1 MNLSRNH
8 GVPRRI
14 EGHRLRVDHTI
25 KVIHRRSAL
34 VRHARVPRH
43 TFVATARFEP
53 VTTSP
58 TVRLESDAGGYALG
72 GTSLAGLSDWRARR
86 DGNTG
91 AKLIGKA
98 LLKRKPVLAI
108 ATAVGLLAALLPAVV
123 LADDQTATQAA
134 GVAADTVWVIVAACL
149 VMFMQAGFA
158 MLEVGFSRM
167 KNVGTV
173 VAKVVT
179 NLSVSSIAYWAVGFG
194 FAFGAGGFF
203 AFIGGSAFF
212 PTFSPGSQMHLPAI
226 DASTVPAS
234 AKWFFEFVF
243 CAVSLA
249 IVWGTM
255 IERTKFIV
263 YILFGVPFAAF
274 IYPLISHQLF
284 GGGFLM
290 ATLGSQDFAGST
302 VVHLTGATAGLAGL
316 LLLGPRIG
324 KYEKGR
330 PNAIPGHNM
339 PLAQLGVLILWF
351 GWFGFNPGS
360 TLNATNL
367 HFADIVVVTNLAAA
381 AGAVAALAT
390 IYFVTKT
397 MDVGMIGNG
406 AIAALVAIT
415 APSGY
420 VEPWAAVVIGAVAGV
435 IVVGGV
441 LALDKY
447 LDDPVGALPAHGL
460 AGIWGTLSC
469 GLFTVPALAKF
480 NGVGQGGLFYTGSF
494 HQLGA
499 QAIAVGAS
507 FVTVFVLSYSLFWI
521 IKKTVG
527 LRVSAR
533 EEMDGLDISEHGM
546 WGYPESFMPVPGGVY
561 RPADMPTVNPHRS
574 AEPVGSP
581 ARAGGSPA

>member
-1 MNLSRNH
+1 
-8 GVPRRI
+8 
-14 EGHRLRVDHTI
+14 
-25 KVIHRRSAL
+25 
-34 VRHARVPRH
+34 
-43 TFVATARFEP
+43 
-53 VTTSP
+53 
-58 TVRLESDAGGYALG
+58 
-72 GTSLAGLSDWRARR
+72 
-86 DGNTG
+86 
-91 AKLIGKA
+91 
-98 LLKRKPVLAI
+98 
-108 ATAVGLLAALLPAVV
+108 
-123 LADDQTATQAA
+123 
-134 GVAADTVWVIVAACL
+134 
-149 VMFMQAGFA
+149 
-158 MLEVGFSRM
+158 ML
-167 KNVGTV
+167 
-173 VAKVVT
+173 
-179 NLSVSSIAYWAVGFG
+179 
-194 FAFGAGGFF
+194 
-203 AFIGGSAFF
+203 
-212 PTFSPGSQMHLPAI
+212 
-226 DASTVPAS
+226 
-234 AKWFFEFVF
+234 
-243 CAVSLA
+243 
-249 IVWGTM
+249 
-255 IERTKFIV
+255 ERTKFIV
-263 YILFGVPFAAF
+263 YILFGIPFAAF

-324 KYEKGR
+324 KYEKGKS
-330 PNAIPGHNM
+330 NAIPGHNM

-367 HFADIVVVTNLAAA
+367 HFADVVVVTNLAAA
-381 AGAVAALAT
+381 AGAVSALAT
-390 IYFVTKT
+390 IYLVTKT

-435 IVVGGV
+435 IVVVGV
-441 LALDKY
+441 LALDKV

-480 NGVGQGGLFYTGSF
+480 NGVGEGGLFYTGSF

-499 QAIAVGAS
+499 QAVAVTAS
-507 FVTVFVLSYSLFWI
+507 FVTVFVLSYGLFWI

-546 WGYPESFMPVPGGVY
+546 WGYPESFMPVPGGIY
-561 RPADMPTVNPHRS
+561 RPADTPTVMPHRS
-574 AEPVGSP
+574 AEPVPGAAHTEG
-581 ARAGGSPA
+581 ARA

>member
-1 MNLSRNH
+1 MHKR
-8 GVPRRI
+8 
-14 EGHRLRVDHTI
+14 
-25 KVIHRRSAL
+25 AL
-34 VRHARVPRH
+34 LAIIAA
-43 TFVATARFEP
+43 ATAAAFP
-53 VTTSP
+53 
-58 TVRLESDAGGYALG
+58 L
-72 GTSLAGLSDWRARR
+72 
-86 DGNTG
+86 
-91 AKLIGKA
+91 
-98 LLKRKPVLAI
+98 
-108 ATAVGLLAALLPAVV
+108 TALAAE
-123 LADDQTATQAA
+123 DDKTATMAA
-134 GVAADTVWVIVAACL
+134 GVGADTVWVVVAAVL

-173 VAKVVT
+173 VAKVIT
-179 NLSVSSIAYWAVGFG
+179 NFSVASIVYWAVGFA
-194 FAFGAGGFF
+194 FAFGAAASWLFPLIGFSGF
-203 AFIGGSAFF
+203 L
-212 PTFSPGSQMHLPAI
+212 PTFSPGSHLNLPAMA
-226 DASTVPAS
+226 ASTTPAS
-234 AKWFFEFVF
+234 AKWLFQFVF

-263 YILFGVPFAAF
+263 YPLFAIPFAGL

-284 GGGFLM
+284 GGGFLQ
-290 ATLGSQDFAGST
+290 ATLGAQDFAGST
-302 VVHLTGATAGLAGL
+302 VVHLTGATAAFAGL

-324 KYEKGR
+324 KYEKAKK

-339 PLAQLGVLILWF
+339 PLAMLGVIILWF

-367 HFADIVVVTNLAAA
+367 HFADVAVTTNLAAA
-381 AGAVAALAT
+381 AGAVAALLT
-390 IYFVTKT
+390 VYLRTKAP
-397 MDVGMIGNG
+397 DVGMVGNG

-435 IVVGGV
+435 IVVVGV
-441 LALDKY
+441 LALDRH
-447 LDDPVGALPAHGL
+447 LDDPVGCLPAHGL

-494 HQLGA
+494 AQLGA
-499 QAIAVGAS
+499 QAVAVTVV
-507 FVTVFVLSYSLFWI
+507 FVTVFALSFAVFWV
-521 IKKTVG
+521 IKSTVG

-546 WGYPESFMPVPGGVY
+546 WGYPEAFMPVPGGVY
-561 RPADMPTVNPHRS
+561 RPAEFPTVNPH
-574 AEPVGSP
+574 AEPVVPGVRQQEGQP
-581 ARAGGSPA
+581 A

>member
-1 MNLSRNH
+1 MP
-8 GVPRRI
+8 VPRDFWKA
-14 EGHRLRVDHTI
+14 L
-25 KVIHRRSAL
+25 HRR
-34 VRHARVPRH
+34 RRV
-43 TFVATARFEP
+43 
-53 VTTSP
+53 
-58 TVRLESDAGGYALG
+58 
-72 GTSLAGLSDWRARR
+72 
-86 DGNTG
+86 
-91 AKLIGKA
+91 I
-98 LLKRKPVLAI
+98 AI
-108 ATAVGLLAALLPAVV
+108 AAAAAWAAALLPIAV
-123 LADDQTATQAA
+123 LADDTTAGQAA
-134 GVAADTVWVIVAACL
+134 GIAADTVWVIVAACL

-179 NLSVSSIAYWAVGFG
+179 NLSVSSISYWALGFG
-194 FAFGAGGFF
+194 FAFGAGGIF
-203 AFIGGSAFF
+203 AVIGGSGFF
-212 PTFSPGSQMHLPAI
+212 PTFSPGSTLDLPAI
-226 DASTVPAS
+226 AFSTAPAA

-263 YILFGVPFAAF
+263 YILFGIPFAAF

-290 ATLGSQDFAGST
+290 ATLGAQDFAGST
-302 VVHLTGATAGLAGL
+302 VVHLTGATAGFAGL
-316 LLLGPRIG
+316 LLLGARIG
-324 KYEKGR
+324 KYERGR
-330 PNAIPGHNM
+330 SNAIPGHNM

-367 HFADIVVVTNLAAA
+367 HFADVIVVTNLAAA
-381 AGAVAALAT
+381 AGAVAALISVYA
-390 IYFVTKT
+390 ITKT

-420 VEPWAAVVIGAVAGV
+420 VEPWAAIVIGAVAGV
-435 IVVGGV
+435 IVVVGV
-441 LALDKY
+441 LAIDKY

-469 GLFTVPALAKF
+469 GLFTLPALAKF

-499 QAIAVGAS
+499 QAIAVVAA
-507 FVTVFVLSYSLFWI
+507 FATVFVLSYGLFWI

-527 LRVSAR
+527 LRVSAG
-533 EEMDGLDISEHGM
+533 EEMEGLDISEHGM

-561 RPADMPTVNPHRS
+561 RPADTPTVNPHPEF
-574 AEPVGSP
+574 EPTPATHKEVSP
-581 ARAGGSPA
+581 A

>member
-1 MNLSRNH
+1 MP
-8 GVPRRI
+8 VPRDFWKA
-14 EGHRLRVDHTI
+14 L
-25 KVIHRRSAL
+25 HRR
-34 VRHARVPRH
+34 RRV
-43 TFVATARFEP
+43 VAIA
-53 VTTSP
+53 
-58 TVRLESDAGGYALG
+58 AA
-72 GTSLAGLSDWRARR
+72 AGLA
-86 DGNTG
+86 
-91 AKLIGKA
+91 A
-98 LLKRKPVLAI
+98 
-108 ATAVGLLAALLPAVV
+108 GLLPVAA
-123 LADDQTATQAA
+123 LADDTTASQAA
-134 GVAADTVWVIVAACL
+134 GIAADTVWVVVAACL

-179 NLSVSSIAYWAVGFG
+179 NLSVSSISYWAVGFG
-194 FAFGAGGFF
+194 FAFGAGGIF
-203 AFIGGSAFF
+203 AVIGGSGFF
-212 PTFSPGSQMHLPAI
+212 PTFSPGSTLDLPAI
-226 DASTVPAS
+226 AFSNAPAA

-263 YILFGVPFAAF
+263 YILFGIPFAAF

-290 ATLGSQDFAGST
+290 ATLGAQDFAGST
-302 VVHLTGATAGLAGL
+302 VVHLTGATAGFAGL
-316 LLLGPRIG
+316 LLLGARIG
-324 KYEKGR
+324 KYERGR
-330 PNAIPGHNM
+330 SNAIPGHNM

-367 HFADIVVVTNLAAA
+367 HFADVIVVTNLAAA
-381 AGAVAALAT
+381 AGAVAALISVYVIT
-390 IYFVTKT
+390 RT

-420 VEPWAAVVIGAVAGV
+420 VEPWAAIVIGAVAGV

-441 LALDKY
+441 LAIDKY
-447 LDDPVGALPAHGL
+447 LDDPIGALPAHGL

-499 QAIAVGAS
+499 QAIAVVAA
-507 FVTVFVLSYSLFWI
+507 FATVFALSYGLFWI

-527 LRVSAR
+527 LRVSAG
-533 EEMDGLDISEHGM
+533 EEMEGLDISEHGM

-561 RPADMPTVNPHRS
+561 RPADTPTVNPHPEF
-574 AEPVGSP
+574 EPTPSTHKEVSP
-581 ARAGGSPA
+581 A